1 MSAVATALPLVLP
14 TAVPLVATVLAYR
27 RDRRT
32 LRTAVLLLVTLL
44 TFLGAL
50 FGRLMGEAVAV
61 LPANAAGWIA
71 LGLAAAALL
80 TVLVLA
86 GYLAANG
93 IGMLRREGRRP
104 STALSLVLGLA
115 MIGYAAVPVLAVLAD
130 QEDVML
136 AFLLTVP
143 PVAFFSVL
151 FVAFLLYMPVYAFAV
166 RHDHHQPGAVIVLGA
181 RVVGNA
187 PTPLLRSR
195 LEAGIAAWSR
205 ARTHGPCLF
214 VTSGGQGTDEV
225 APEGR
230 VMAEYAAAHG
240 VDTADVVVEDRST
253 NTEQNLRLSQALL
266 AERGAS
272 GRILVATSDFH
283 ALRAAMLMRRLGMAG
298 DAIGGRTAQ
307 YYRPTATIREFAAV
321 LRDRRR
327 TVLVLGG
334 LSALPLLAASGITL
348 ISWLSA
354 LG

>member
-1 MSAVATALPLVLP
+1 M
-14 TAVPLVATVLAYR
+14 
-27 RDRRT
+27 
-32 LRTAVLLLVTLL
+32 LLLVTLL

-86 GYLAANG
+86 GYLVANG

-104 STALSLVLGLA
+104 STALSLVLGLT
-115 MIGYAAVPVLAVLAD
+115 MLGYTAVPVVAVLAD

-240 VDTADVVVEDRST
+240 VDAADVVVEDRST
-253 NTEQNLRLSQALL
+253 STEQNLRLSQALL
-266 AERGAS
+266 AERVPLAGS
-272 GRILVATSDFH
+272 WSPQATSTPC
-283 ALRAAMLMRRLGMAG
+283 APPCSCAASAWPGTRSGAAPLSTTGPPPRSGSSPQCC
-298 DAIGGRTAQ
+298 AIG
-307 YYRPTATIREFAAV
+307 AAPSSSWADCPPC
-321 LRDRRR
+321 RC
-327 TVLVLGG
+327 
-334 LSALPLLAASGITL
+334 SPQAASR
-348 ISWLSA
+348 
-354 LG
+354 